1 VTYVAKRAL
10 VAIAV
15 LASIAVLAIVV
26 ASTLLN
32 IGAPI
37 KTPAAQDAVP
47 HEGKYGIYVL
57 DLATEKVRLLYSTD
71 NEIYTSA
78 LRLNKQV
85 EKFVFAQKR
94 GETDESTEIFTI
106 DVDGRNL
113 QRLTD
118 NNYWDLYPAWSPD
131 GMRIAFLSKRN
142 NDLDI
147 YIMNADGSDQHMFYD
162 SGSHDADIDWA
173 GDTIVFTSGSKI
185 WSIKDDGTRLTQITN
200 PTNAGQWGQ
209 ANLPI
214 GDYDPRLRA
223 DGLKI
228 VFERLEDPESPHGN
242 YNIFTINSDG
252 TQETRLT
259 NTNYSQGIASW
270 SHSGDRI
277 VFVVAAMNNEGKYDM
292 YMMEADGFDNH
303 NITLEYFPSN
313 FLCYSPIFSQDD
325 SEIYFIGQWYE

>member
-1 VTYVAKRAL
+1 MTKKSL

-15 LASIAVLAIVV
+15 LASIAVVAIVA
-26 ASTLLN
+26 ASMLLRME
-32 IGAPI
+32 APE
-37 KTPAAQDAVP
+37 KTPETQDAVP

-57 DLATEKVRLLYSTD
+57 DLATEKVSLLYSTD
-71 NEIYTSA
+71 NELYTSA
-78 LRLNKQV
+78 LRLNKQA
-85 EKFVFAQKR
+85 EKFVFAQKT
-94 GETDESTEIFTI
+94 GETDESTEIVTI
-106 DVDGRNL
+106 DVDGQNL

-131 GMRIAFLSKRN
+131 GMRIAFLSKRD

-147 YIMNADGSDQHMFYD
+147 YMMNTNGSDQHMFYD

-173 GDTIVFTSGSKI
+173 GDTIVFTSGFKI

-214 GDYDPRLRA
+214 GDYDPRLRSE
-223 DGLKI
+223 GLKI
-228 VFERLEDPESPHGN
+228 VFERLEDPESSHGN

-252 TQETRLT
+252 AQETRLT
-259 NTNYSQGIASW
+259 NTNYSQGLASW
-270 SHSGDRI
+270 SRSGDRI
-277 VFVVAAMNNEGKYDM
+277 VYVVAAINNEGKYDM
-292 YMMEADGFDNH
+292 YMMEADGSDNH
-303 NITLEYFPSN
+303 SITPEYFPSN
-313 FLCYSPIFSQDD
+313 FLCYSPIFSKDD

>member
-1 VTYVAKRAL
+1 VTKKSL

-15 LASIAVLAIVV
+15 LASIAVVAIVA
-26 ASTLLN
+26 ASMLLRME
-32 IGAPI
+32 APE
-37 KTPAAQDAVP
+37 KTPETQDAVP

-57 DLATEKVRLLYSTD
+57 DLATEKVSLLYSTD
-71 NEIYTSA
+71 NELYTSA
-78 LRLNKQV
+78 LRLNKQA
-85 EKFVFAQKR
+85 EKFVFAQKT

-106 DVDGRNL
+106 DVDGQNL

-131 GMRIAFLSKRN
+131 GMRIAFLSKRD

-147 YIMNADGSDQHMFYD
+147 YMMNTNGSDQHMFYD

-173 GDTIVFTSGSKI
+173 GDTIVFTSGFKI

-214 GDYDPRLRA
+214 GDYDPRLRSE
-223 DGLKI
+223 GLKI
-228 VFERLEDPESPHGN
+228 VFERLEDPESSHGN

-252 TQETRLT
+252 AQETRLT
-259 NTNYSQGIASW
+259 NTNYSQGLASW
-270 SHSGDRI
+270 SRSGDRI
-277 VFVVAAMNNEGKYDM
+277 VYVVAAINNEGKYDM
-292 YMMEADGFDNH
+292 YMMEADGSDNH
-303 NITLEYFPSN
+303 SITPEYFPSN
-313 FLCYSPIFSQDD
+313 FLCYSPIFSKDD

>member
-1 VTYVAKRAL
+1 MTKKAL

-15 LASIAVLAIVV
+15 LASIAVVAIVA
-26 ASTLLN
+26 ASILLN
-32 IGAPI
+32 IEAPE
-37 KTPAAQDAVP
+37 KTTEAQDAVP
-47 HEGKYGIYVL
+47 HEGAYGIYVL
-57 DLATEKVRLLYSTD
+57 DLATEKVSLLYSTD

-85 EKFVFAQKR
+85 EKFVFTQKT
-94 GETDESTEIFTI
+94 GETDESTEIFTT
-106 DVDGRNL
+106 DVDGQNL
-113 QRLTD
+113 ERLTD

-131 GMRIAFLSKRN
+131 GMRIAFLSKRA

-147 YIMNADGSDQHMFYD
+147 YMMKADGSDQHMFYD

-173 GDTIVFTSGSKI
+173 SDTIVFTSGFKI
-185 WSIKDDGTRLTQITN
+185 WSIKDDGTRLTLITN

-214 GDYDPRLRA
+214 GDYDPRLRP

-228 VFERLEDPESPHGN
+228 VFERLEDPESSHGN

-252 TQETRLT
+252 AQETRLT
-259 NTNYSQGIASW
+259 NTNYSQGLASW

-277 VFVVAAMNNEGKYDM
+277 VYVVAAMNIEGKYDM
-292 YMMEADGFDNH
+292 YMMEADGSDNH
-303 NITLEYFPSN
+303 SITPEYFPSN